1 MRNSNA
7 RVRFLSHHQE
17 KAVHNNIKEERR
29 EDVARIV
36 VIPEAYLHRD
46 DDGSIGEK
54 KSAEEQHHCGR
65 FGHELDIASRNR
77 INQVMIWPPNLA

>member
-1 MRNSNA
+1 M
-7 RVRFLSHHQE
+7 SHHQE

-65 FGHELDIASRNR
+65 FGDELDGAGRNK
-77 INQVMIWPPNLA
+77 INK